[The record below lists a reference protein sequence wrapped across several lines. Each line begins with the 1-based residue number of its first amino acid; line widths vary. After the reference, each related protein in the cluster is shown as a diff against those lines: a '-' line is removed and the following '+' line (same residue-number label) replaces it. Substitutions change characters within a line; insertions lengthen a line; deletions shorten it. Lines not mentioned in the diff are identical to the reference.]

1 MSASAKS
8 SRSDRTAT
16 NQAAGAA
23 GSRAKG
29 GRPNSQGG
37 RPGGGQ
43 GGANSGQGGRPNSQG
58 GRAKSG
64 QAGRANSGQGGQP
77 GRNGRGGPPA
87 DQRGAGQT
95 GRPAR
100 GGQGGRQASQ
110 ATAARP
116 PVAPAEQPGVSW
128 WRLWTWPRVMGWLP
142 FTTLVLAVLGL
153 ADSAYQVYTH
163 YSGTGLL
170 GCSATGDSCVAV
182 QTSSYAY
189 IFGIP
194 VAVFG
199 LAFYVFMVA
208 ACSPWAWRAKL
219 PAVRLVRL
227 ASVIVGILFV
237 LYLVYR
243 EVISLGKI
251 CAYCTS
257 VHIITFILFALIVF
271 NAAGAMSAPADSPR
285 PARR

>member
-8 SRSDRTAT
+8 SRSGRTPTSQAARTAS
-16 NQAAGAA
+16 NRAKGAQAGQ
-23 GSRAKG
+23 SKG
-29 GRPNSQGG
+29 GRPNS
-37 RPGGGQ
+37 GQ
-43 GGANSGQGGRPNSQG
+43 TSQ
-58 GRAKSG
+58 
-64 QAGRANSGQGGQP
+64 P
-77 GRNGRGGPPA
+77 TRNGRGGQGARA
-87 DQRGAGQT
+87 D
-95 GRPAR
+95 R
-100 GGQGGRQASQ
+100 GGQGGRQVSQ
-110 ATAARP
+110 ATP
-116 PVAPAEQPGVSW
+116 PAPSAKQPGVS
-128 WRLWTWPRVMGWLP
+128 WRLWTWPRAMGWLP

-199 LAFYVFMVA
+199 LAFFVFMVA

-227 ASVIVGILFV
+227 ASVVIGMLFV
-237 LYLVYR
+237 LYLVFR
-243 EVISLGKI
+243 EVVTLGKI

-257 VHIITFILFALIVF
+257 VHIITFILFVLIVF
-271 NAAGAMSAPADSPR
+271 EAAGAMSVRAGSP

>member
-8 SRSDRTAT
+8 SRSGRTAT

-29 GRPNSQGG
+29 AQGGRPRGGQGGRKDSQGGGANSQGG
-37 RPGGGQ
+37 RT
-43 GGANSGQGGRPNSQG
+43 NSGHAAQ
-58 GRAKSG
+58 
-64 QAGRANSGQGGQP
+64 QA
-77 GRNGRGGPPA
+77 RNGRGGPA
-87 DQRGAGQT
+87 RNGRGGAATDQRGGRQAG
-95 GRPAR
+95 GPAR
-100 GGQGGRQASQ
+100 GGQGGGQGGRQVSQ
-110 ATAARP
+110 APPGNRP
-116 PVAPAEQPGVSW
+116 GPAAEQPGVSW
-128 WRLWTWPRVMGWLP
+128 WRLWTWPRAMGWLP

-153 ADSAYQVYTH
+153 IDSAYQVYTH

-170 GCSATGDSCVAV
+170 GCSATGDSCAAV
-182 QTSSYAY
+182 QSSSYAY

-194 VAVFG
+194 VAVLG

-219 PAVRLVRL
+219 PAIRLVRL
-227 ASVIVGILFV
+227 ASVIIGILFV

-251 CAYCTS
+251 CEYCTS
-257 VHIITFILFALIVF
+257 VHIITFLLFALIVY
-271 NAAGAMSAPADSPR
+271 NAAGAMSARADSS

>member
-1 MSASAKS
+1 V
-8 SRSDRTAT
+8 
-16 NQAAGAA
+16 
-23 GSRAKG
+23 
-29 GRPNSQGG
+29 
-37 RPGGGQ
+37 
-43 GGANSGQGGRPNSQG
+43 
-58 GRAKSG
+58 
-64 QAGRANSGQGGQP
+64 
-77 GRNGRGGPPA
+77 
-87 DQRGAGQT
+87 DQRGGRQAG
-95 GRPAR
+95 GPAR
-100 GGQGGRQASQ
+100 GGQGGGKGGRQVSQ
-110 ATAARP
+110 APPGNRP
-116 PVAPAEQPGVSW
+116 VPPAEPGVSW
-128 WRLWTWPRVMGWLP
+128 WRLWTWPRAMGWLP

-182 QTSSYAY
+182 QSSSYAF

-199 LAFYVFMVA
+199 LAFYVFMIA

-227 ASVIVGILFV
+227 ASMIIGILFV

-257 VHIITFILFALIVF
+257 VHIITFLLFVLIVF
-271 NAAGAMSAPADSPR
+271 DAAGAMSARADSS

>member
-8 SRSDRTAT
+8 SRSGRTAT
-16 NQAAGAA
+16 NQSGNAIS
-23 GSRAKG
+23 SRAKG
-29 GRPNSQGG
+29 GQGG
-37 RPGGGQ
+37 RTRGGQ
-43 GGANSGQGGRPNSQG
+43 GGRTDSGQP
-58 GRAKSG
+58 A
-64 QAGRANSGQGGQP
+64 
-77 GRNGRGGPPA
+77 RNGRGG
-87 DQRGAGQT
+87 GQA
-95 GRPAR
+95 GRPDR
-100 GGQGGRQASQ
+100 GGQGGRQVSQ
-110 ATAARP
+110 ATSARQPVP
-116 PVAPAEQPGVSW
+116 PAPQPGVSW
-128 WRLWTWPRVMGWLP
+128 RFWTWPRAMGWLP
-142 FTTLVLAVLGL
+142 FTTLVLAVIGL

-182 QTSSYAY
+182 QTSSYAF

-194 VAVFG
+194 VAVLG

-219 PAVRLVRL
+219 AAIRLVRL
-227 ASVIVGILFV
+227 ASVIIGILFV
-237 LYLVYR
+237 LYLIYR

-257 VHIITFILFALIVF
+257 VHIITFLLFALIVF
-271 NAAGAMSAPADSPR
+271 DAAGIKSAGADSP